1 MSNCNETCIT
11 ISTDDCIEACN
22 KGIAYY
28 TKRAKELRDKEIADV
43 MARKP
48 KKFLFWVD
56 RSGCANTP
64 EEAIKVINQER
75 HQYLNSVNWL
85 EEERCNDIRALRN
98 LCEFTKEITLSKKDI
113 HLIRFWLKKRG

>member
-1 MSNCNETCIT
+1 MSKCNETCIT

-28 TKRAKELRDKEIADV
+28 TQRAKELRDKEIADV

-48 KKFLFWVD
+48 KKFLFWTD

-64 EEAIKVINQER
+64 EEAVKVINRER
-75 HQYLNSVNWL
+75 GQHFMPIDWMEVDYKNRISS
-85 EEERCNDIRALRN
+85 LRN

-113 HLIRFWLKKRG
+113 HLIRFWLKKRS